1 MPVTINGNGTVTG
14 ISVGGLPDGIVDE
27 DMLAAGAA
35 TKAKRTFSAGEI
47 IQTQFFVY
55 TAVTAN
61 YTSRGFHA
69 TPITKQITPVASSSK
84 ILVMATMTA
93 GNEAVGEGAAFKVMR
108 SINGGTYAEADALG
122 DDAGGTSTRGSVGGL
137 YDDNVQYNT
146 DNRSIQFVDT
156 PNTTSPI
163 DYKLYV
169 YVWDGSKPV
178 YINRPHTAS
187 SGEHITGASSIILME
202 VAG

>member
-1 MPVTINGNGTVTG
+1 MPITINGNGTVTG
-14 ISVGGLPDGIVDE
+14 ISVGGLPDGIVDT

-47 IQTQFFVY
+47 IQTQSFIY
-55 TAVTAN
+55 TAVTESYN
-61 YTSRGFHA
+61 SRGFHA
-69 TPITKQITPVASSSK
+69 TPITKQITPAASSSK

-93 GNEAVGEGAAFKVMR
+93 GNQDVGEGAAFKVMR
-108 SINGGTYAEADALG
+108 SINGGTYADADALG
-122 DDAGGTSTRGSVGGL
+122 GDAGGGSTQGSVGGL

-146 DNRSIQFVDT
+146 DCRSIQFLDT
-156 PNTTSPI
+156 PNTTSPV

-169 YVWDGSKPV
+169 YLWDPNKPV

-187 SGEHITGASSIILME
+187 SGEHVTGASSLVLME